1 VKQHSA
7 SSLILSV
14 MVWLAA
20 FAMVP
25 STVVARQ
32 RPAAKSE
39 EIVGIVTQVSATSVT
54 IRTGTADRVVRLT
67 STTIVRL
74 DDQPSTISAIAGGDQ
89 AEAHTQTETDG
100 TSTALA
106 IDVESHPST
115 ELAGT
120 VKSITATTLTVTTP
134 TGDVAITLTADTR
147 FLINGHTGAAADVHT
162 GDHVEVEVRENTD
175 KTLTALVVKVQIDSV
190 DIRGVITASSA
201 TSITVKTSSGDVVVG
216 LTTSTLIRMQG
227 KVVNPSMLVVGS
239 RVEVEAL
246 QQADKSLVAVSIN
259 VESPNS
265 LSEAEGTVT
274 AVGADNLT
282 VHTKSGD
289 DVKFTVNTDT
299 IIRAEDQRLGLS
311 DIKVGDHVNVEARVN
326 TDGTFTALRIE
337 VQNGNGGGNGNGNHT
352 AELTG
357 LITSISSAS
366 ISVTPTGGKAVV
378 VNISSTT
385 IIRHGSTTLHLADL
399 KTGNLVEVQGQLN
412 TDGAISATL
421 IQVEDV
427 VNTHPEPVEV
437 DGTVTAVSS
446 TSLTV
451 NAEGH
456 SVVIGLTSSTVVK
469 NGDHTGSLSDLKTG
483 QHVEVSANRQ
493 TDGTLVATQVR
504 IDH

>member
-1 VKQHSA
+1 
-7 SSLILSV
+7 

-25 STVVARQ
+25 STAAARQ
-32 RPAAKSE
+32 RAAAKSE

-54 IRTGTADRVVRLT
+54 IRTGTTDRVVRLT

-74 DDQPSTISAIAGGDQ
+74 DGQPSTVSAIAAGDK

-106 IDVESHPST
+106 IEVESHPST
-115 ELAGT
+115 ELVGT
-120 VKSITATTLTVTTP
+120 VKSLTATALTVTTS
-134 TGDVAITLTADTR
+134 TGDVAITVTADTR
-147 FLINGHTGAAADVHT
+147 FLINGHAGAAADVHT

-175 KTLTALVVKVQIDSV
+175 KTLTALVVKVQIDTV

-216 LTTSTLIRMQG
+216 VTTSTLIRMQG

-246 QQADKSLVAVSIN
+246 QQADKSLAAVSIN

-289 DVKFTVNTDT
+289 DIKFTVNTDT

-337 VQNGNGGGNGNGNHT
+337 VQNGNGQGNGNGSGNHT

-399 KTGNLVEVQGQLN
+399 KAGNLVEVQGQLN
-412 TDGAISATL
+412 TDGSISATL

-456 SVVIGLTSSTVVK
+456 SVTIGLTSTTVVK

-483 QHVEVSANRQ
+483 QRVEVNANRQ

>member
-1 VKQHSA
+1 VKQQSA
-7 SSLILSV
+7 SSLILSI

-25 STVVARQ
+25 STAVARQ
-32 RPAAKSE
+32 RAAAKSE

-54 IRTGTADRVVRLT
+54 IRTGTTDRVVRLT
-67 STTIVRL
+67 SATIVQL
-74 DDQPSTISAIAGGDQ
+74 DGHPSTVSAIATGDK

-100 TSTALA
+100 TSTALT
-106 IDVESHPST
+106 IEVESHPAT
-115 ELAGT
+115 EIEGT
-120 VKSITATTLTVTTP
+120 VKSLTATTLTVTTS
-134 TGDVAITLTADTR
+134 TGDVAITITGNTR
-147 FLINGHTGAAADVHT
+147 FFINGHTGAAADVHA
-162 GDHVEVEVRENTD
+162 GDHVEVEAQEQTD
-175 KTLTALVVKVQIDSV
+175 KTLTALVVKVQIESIH
-190 DIRGVITASSA
+190 IRGVITASSA

-227 KVVNPSMLVVGS
+227 QVVNATMLVIGS

-259 VESPNS
+259 VESPHS
-265 LSEAEGTVT
+265 LAEAEGTVS
-274 AVGADNLT
+274 AVDADSLT
-282 VHTKSGD
+282 VHTRSGD
-289 DVKFTVNTDT
+289 DVKFTVNSDT
-299 IIRAEDQRLGLS
+299 IIRHEDQRLGLS
-311 DIKVGDHVNVEARVN
+311 DIKVGDHVNVEGRVN
-326 TDGTFTALRIE
+326 TDGGFTALRIE
-337 VQNGNGGGNGNGNHT
+337 VQNDHGDDNENHT

-366 ISVTPTGGKAVV
+366 ISVKPASGNAVV

-385 IIRHGSTTLHLADL
+385 IIRHGSTTLHIADL
-399 KTGNLVEVQGQLN
+399 KTGNLVEVKGTLN
-412 TDGAISATL
+412 TDGSIGATL

-427 VNTHPEPVEV
+427 GNDNHPEPVEV
-437 DGTVTAVSS
+437 EGTVTAVSS

-451 NAEGH
+451 NADGH
-456 SVVIGLTSSTVVK
+456 SMVIGLTSSTVVK

-483 QHVEVSANRQ
+483 QRVEVTANRQ

>member
-1 VKQHSA
+1 
-7 SSLILSV
+7 

-25 STVVARQ
+25 SAAVARQ
-32 RPAAKSE
+32 RAAAKSE

-54 IRTGTADRVVRLT
+54 IRTGTTDRVVRLT
-67 STTIVRL
+67 STTIVRV
-74 DDQPSTISAIAGGDQ
+74 DDQPSTVSAIAAGDQ

-106 IDVESHPST
+106 IEVESHPSR
-115 ELAGT
+115 ELEGT
-120 VKSITATTLTVTTP
+120 VKSITATALTVTTS

-147 FLINGHTGAAADVHT
+147 ILINGHTGAAADVHT

-175 KTLTALVVKVQIDSV
+175 KTLTALVVKVQINFV

-227 KVVNPSMLVVGS
+227 HVVNPSMLVVGS

-246 QQADKSLVAVSIN
+246 QQADKSLVAVSID
-259 VESPNS
+259 VESPTS
-265 LSEAEGTVT
+265 LSETEGTVT
-274 AVGADNLT
+274 AVGTDNLT
-282 VHTKSGD
+282 VHTRSGD
-289 DVKFTVNTDT
+289 DVKFTVNSDT
-299 IIRAEDQRLGLS
+299 IIRDEDQRLGLA
-311 DIKVGDHVNVEARVN
+311 DIKVGDHVNIEARVN

-337 VQNGNGGGNGNGNHT
+337 VQNDHGDGNGSHT
-352 AELTG
+352 VELTG
-357 LITSISSAS
+357 LITSVASAS

-385 IIRHGSTTLHLADL
+385 IIRHGSTTLHVADL
-399 KTGNLVEVQGQLN
+399 KTGNRVEVQGQLN
-412 TDGAISATL
+412 TDGSIGATL

-456 SVVIGLTSSTVVK
+456 SVTIGLTSTTVVK
-469 NGDHTGSLSDLKTG
+469 NGDHTGSLSDLKSG

-493 TDGTLVATQVR
+493 TDGTLVAIQVR

>member
-1 VKQHSA
+1 
-7 SSLILSV
+7 

-25 STVVARQ
+25 SSAVARQ
-32 RPAAKSE
+32 RAAAKSE

-54 IRTGTADRVVRLT
+54 IRTGTTDRVVHLT
-67 STTIVRL
+67 SATIVRL
-74 DDQPSTISAIAGGDQ
+74 DGHPSAVSAIAAGDK

-100 TSTALA
+100 TSTALT

-115 ELAGT
+115 ELEGT
-120 VKSITATTLTVTTP
+120 VKSISETALTVTTS

-162 GDHVEVEVRENTD
+162 GEHVEAEVRENTD
-175 KTLTALVVKVQIDSV
+175 KTLTALVVKVQLTSV

-216 LTTSTLIRMQG
+216 VTTSTLIRMQG
-227 KVVNPSMLVVGS
+227 HVVNPSALVVGS

-246 QQADKSLVAVSIN
+246 QQADKRLVAVSIN
-259 VESPNS
+259 VESPSS

-274 AVGADNLT
+274 AVGTDNLT

-299 IIRAEDQRLGLS
+299 IIRAEDRRLGLA

-337 VQNGNGGGNGNGNHT
+337 VQNDHGDGNGNHPV
-352 AELTG
+352 ELTG
-357 LITSISSAS
+357 LITSVSSAS
-366 ISVTPTGGKAVV
+366 ISVTPAGGNAVV
-378 VNISSTT
+378 VNISATT

-412 TDGAISATL
+412 SDRSISATL
-421 IQVEDV
+421 IQVENV
-427 VNTHPEPVEV
+427 VTTHPEPVEV
-437 DGTVTAVSS
+437 NGAVTAVSPAL
-446 TSLTV
+446 LTV

-456 SVVIGLTSSTVVK
+456 TVTIGLTASTVVK
-469 NGDHTGSLSDLKTG
+469 NGDHTGSLSDLRTG
-483 QHVEVSANRQ
+483 QRVEVSANRQ
-493 TDGTLVATQVR
+493 TDGTLVAIQVR
-504 IDH
+504 IEH